1 MRAAVCVLLLAALLP
16 AQEESED
23 GALRAALQEAGSSPV
38 DFIRTLESH
47 LDRFPKSEKRSE
59 LERALSKAAIESK
72 DRERIIRYGERVL
85 ERDQDD
91 LQVLERVARAL
102 LDTDARPASERALK
116 YARRYSEIVNGMKLQ
131 DTPGRVS
138 SAEWQQELDRGVS
151 RAFALQAR
159 ATGNLGKPEE
169 AVKLARSAFDAYPS
183 AEASREIAR
192 WLIRQGKDLEA
203 VAHLADAFSLT
214 DPKTGEADRLRDRQ
228 RMGALYSKVKG
239 GEQGLGDLILQS
251 YDRTTALL
259 ETRRQRILQADP
271 NAKATEVLD
280 FTLSGLDK
288 DTLKLRTLAGKVVVF
303 DFWATWCGPCRVQHP
318 LYAQVKEKY
327 KLRDDV
333 VFVSVNT
340 DEDRS
345 VVAPFLRE
353 NEWNVPVYFEDGLS
367 RTLQI
372 SSIPTTVILDKRGK
386 IFSRMNGFLPDRF
399 VEMLADRIE
408 GAIKGR

>member
-1 MRAAVCVLLLAALLP
+1 MRALVCILLLAPLL
-16 AQEESED
+16 AAEDESEET
-23 GALRAALQEAGSSPV
+23 ALRAALQEAGSSPV
-38 DFIRTLESH
+38 DFIRTLENH
-47 LDRFPKSEKRSE
+47 LDRFPKSGKRSE
-59 LERALSKAAIESK
+59 LERALAKAAIESK
-72 DRERIIRYGERVL
+72 DRERTIRYGERVL

-91 LQVLERVARAL
+91 LQILERVSRAL
-102 LDTDARPASERALK
+102 LDTDDRPAAERALK
-116 YARRYSEIVNGMKLQ
+116 YAKRYFEIVHGMKLQ

-159 ATGNLGKPEE
+159 ATGNLGKSEE
-169 AVKLARSAFDAYPS
+169 AVKLARSAFDAYPT

-192 WLIRQGKDLEA
+192 WLIRQGKEMEA
-203 VAHLADAFSLT
+203 VAYLADAFTLT
-214 DPKTGEADRLRDRQ
+214 DPKNGETDRLRDRQ

-251 YDRTTALL
+251 YDRTTAMLDG
-259 ETRRQRILQADP
+259 RRQRILAADP
-271 NAKATEVLD
+271 NAKASEVLD
-280 FTLSGLDK
+280 FTLSGLNK
-288 DTLKLRTLAGKVVVF
+288 DVLKLRTLEGKVVVF
-303 DFWATWCGPCRVQHP
+303 DFWATWCGPCRIQHP

-345 VVAPFLRE
+345 IVAPFLRD
-353 NEWNVPVYFEDGLS
+353 NDWKIPVYFEDGLS

-408 GAIKGR
+408 GAIKGL